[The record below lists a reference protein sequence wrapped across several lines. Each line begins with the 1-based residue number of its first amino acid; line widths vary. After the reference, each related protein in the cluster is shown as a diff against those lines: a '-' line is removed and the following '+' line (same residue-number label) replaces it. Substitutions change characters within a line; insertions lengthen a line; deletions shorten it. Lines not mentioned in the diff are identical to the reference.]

1 MHARPDPTPLRTSF
15 HEGSKTPQ
23 VAISD
28 EQGSRLAWGASALVN
43 IRRALPATI
52 AVYVVATQR
61 HTLMIEQPCRRD
73 ILRMTLASVQK
84 GKMKRNTAALLCN
97 AHAHA

>member
-1 MHARPDPTPLRTSF
+1 
-15 HEGSKTPQ
+15 
-23 VAISD
+23 
-28 EQGSRLAWGASALVN
+28 
-43 IRRALPATI
+43 
-52 AVYVVATQR
+52 
-61 HTLMIEQPCRRD
+61 MIEQPCRRD